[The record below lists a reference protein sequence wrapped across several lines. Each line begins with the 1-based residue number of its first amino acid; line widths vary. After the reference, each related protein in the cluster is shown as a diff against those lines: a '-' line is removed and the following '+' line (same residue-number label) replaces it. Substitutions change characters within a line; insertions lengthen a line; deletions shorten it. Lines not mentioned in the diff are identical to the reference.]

1 MTVKDLGANVRRHMK
16 LAGMTIPKLAEKSG
30 MAVGALS
37 NIMNG
42 KSEPRSS
49 TLIKIS
55 DALDVTVSELLS
67 ETPALKSLRFRTLK
81 NLSGREKAERDQ
93 LIHETAL
100 WLRDYR
106 ELEDLLGEHREFRLK
121 GFRAADP
128 VSAAADVRRIF
139 GLDEAAPIPDIAS
152 LLDDIGVKLRIK
164 AFGYRKTNG
173 LSVGVDDN
181 GPAIVVNA
189 EKGISVE
196 RQIFTAAHEFGHLL
210 LHAGSYGIEA
220 DGEDQEEERQANEFA
235 GAFLVP
241 GASLRKEWDA
251 ARGEPWIERILHIKK
266 YFKVS
271 YQTIIYRLQQMD
283 DAMKDRNLRMEFAVG
298 YKKMTGHDLRDQ
310 YEPDPVADFEAD
322 GLSRNDF
329 HEERFK
335 SLVRLAFERDEISIS
350 RAAEILGYDLKSM
363 RELALSWRDL

>member
-1 MTVKDLGANVRRHMK
+1 MTVQDLGANVRRHMK
-16 LAGMTIPKLAEKSG
+16 LAGMTIPDLAEKSG

-55 DALDVTVSELLS
+55 DALNVTISELLS
-67 ETPALKSLRFRTLK
+67 ETPELKSLRFRTLK

-93 LIHETAL
+93 LRHEIGI

-106 ELEDLLGEHREFRLK
+106 ELEDLLDDHRKFKLE
-121 GFRAADP
+121 GFQATDP
-128 VSAAADVRRIF
+128 VLAAAEIRRML

-152 LLDDIGVKLRIK
+152 LLNDIGVKLRIK
-164 AFGYRKTNG
+164 GFGYRKTNG
-173 LSVGVDDN
+173 LSVGADDG
-181 GPAIVVNA
+181 GPAIVINA
-189 EKGISVE
+189 EKGISTE

-210 LHAGSYGIEA
+210 LHAGSYGVEI
-220 DGEDQEEERQANEFA
+220 DGEDQEEEKQANAFA

-241 GASLRKEWDA
+241 GDNLRKQWDE
-251 ARGEPWIERILHIKK
+251 ARGEPWVERILHIKK

-271 YQTIIYRLQQMD
+271 YQTIIYRLQQID
-283 DAMKDRNLRMEFAVG
+283 NAMKERNLRLEFAVG
-298 YKKMTGHDLRDQ
+298 YKKLTGHDLKD
-310 YEPDPVADFEAD
+310 YFEPDPVADFEAD

-329 HEERFK
+329 NEERFK
-335 SLVRLAFERDEISIS
+335 RLIRLAYEREMISIS
-350 RAAEILGYDLKSM
+350 RAAEILGLDMKSM